1 MVKNW
6 ATERLIQALD
16 NIDAKIKYLENSPH
30 RDFILLEYDTISLF
44 HCYNMSFRYF
54 WNKFDQNSASQ
65 VFEYMEISKRF
76 SDLCEKYESMLN
88 EQMDYLGSKIN
99 SQNNY
104 VDIFPPEIFSEE
116 EKKEFID
123 YYQDYLGGVYEII
136 DRDDMKPMYRIGL
149 TTRSSFG
156 MRYERL
162 PQDTNYYELRCDN
175 LYNLHYETLINTRN
189 CLYTLLSLIRA
200 AKNYPYNA
208 SAYYRPK
215 QEDIVKALES
225 GLCQY
230 AKEKEMIVERDLQK
244 TAQLLKTSRNEFL
257 NSEIWGRVMEEEDDL
272 YYLAISGQLENNR
285 EKRFEFIK
293 EEQRKQLT
301 DNALLLQII
310 KSTAIDG
317 ELFDTRLSVETHN
330 LLSSLN
336 ADNLDLFY
344 ELVLRRNIIQREMFP
359 EELRAKYDEWV
370 APSEGLQP
378 EEDEDAGLSE
388 ARQSKLDEIISKLQN
403 GQWKEPAT
411 SDNIAQLLNAVF
423 GRDLSSLDESD
434 KDQCERMWAWA
445 EGSSGNR
452 MEIVPANL
460 AGFFSEENLLSGSPK
475 EISNDLFGMSNNQSN
490 NINKGYS
497 KRCSIA
503 FKEVLPFLKKY
514 TAKIV
519 RQG

>member
-30 RDFILLEYDTISLF
+30 RDFIMLEYDTISQF
-44 HCYNMSFRYF
+44 HCYNICFSYF
-54 WNKFDQNSASQ
+54 WNKFDKYSASQ
-65 VFEYMEISKRF
+65 VFKYMEISKRF

-88 EQMDYLGSKIN
+88 EQMDYLWSKFN

-104 VDIFPPEIFSEE
+104 ADIFPPEIFSEG

-123 YYQDYLGGVYEII
+123 YYQVYLGGICEII

-149 TTRSSFG
+149 TTRSSFE
-156 MRYERL
+156 MRHQRRS
-162 PQDTNYYELRCDN
+162 QDTNYYELRCDN
-175 LYNLHYETLINTRN
+175 LYNSHYETLINTRN

-257 NSEIWGRVMEEEDDL
+257 NSEIWGKVMEEEDDL

-359 EELRAKYDEWV
+359 EELRAKYDKWLKGNVGSTEECGENSPVICLSNELSTEEAMKYWK
-370 APSEGLQP
+370 GLKQKQFV
-378 EEDEDAGLSE
+378 D
-388 ARQSKLDEIISKLQN
+388 
-403 GQWKEPAT
+403 
-411 SDNIAQLLNAVF
+411 DNYQLL
-423 GRDLSSLDESD
+423 ESTTR
-434 KDQCERMWAWA
+434 QQAAYIA
-445 EGSSGNR
+445 ELFSEKLNIKTKWKTFEDVWG
-452 MEIVPANL
+452 IKNL
-460 AGFFSEENLLSGSPK
+460 AQEKNQRLEIGKNPSRSNEIDDIFEE
-475 EISNDLFGMSNNQSN
+475 
-490 NINKGYS
+490 
-497 KRCSIA
+497 
-503 FKEVLPFLKKY
+503 
-514 TAKIV
+514 
-519 RQG
+519 